1 MINSLLSNRNP
12 YLWTLFHLA
21 LGLSTISSLWFFV
34 IWFYFVFF
42 STIFKLFKQQS
53 RVNIHSYIGLV
64 SYLVSFEL
72 LGRMANTSPMV
83 PYEVSKYLFLIL
95 FSAGLL
101 IFSIKAY
108 KPGILMSFL
117 ILPAF
122 LYDLSGQVNFSD
134 IVFNGFA
141 PLGLGIGIA
150 FLGKIQID
158 LISLN
163 NVLRLIWY
171 ATLSVLIFVF
181 IKTPDFG
188 TIDFYISANFD
199 TTGGESSNQVGSV
212 LGLGMVLSFYS
223 WLERL
228 KFSGQRFLDLVI
240 MVAFAFQG
248 LLTFSR
254 GGMIVGGMA
263 MLILYFTFPKAS
275 EKEKSRNKTKKS
287 VFYLI
292 LALVIGF
299 LTFQMVDK
307 ISGGKLKLRYQ
318 GETEGTFSGSREK
331 TLNVIT
337 SNRLAIFL
345 GDIALWQKF
354 FISGVGIGSSKYM
367 REDTSMNPHVELSR
381 LLAEQ
386 GIPGLFYFVLLLFI
400 GIRISRNKI
409 FLHHRSIM
417 LALYFI
423 GFATCFH
430 SATRT
435 FITPLL
441 VSLSS
446 MLPLPIDDSKMKNE
460 KGSLYSRYKPQK

>member
-1 MINSLLSNRNP
+1 MIHSLLSNRKP
-12 YLWTLFHLA
+12 YFWMLFHLV
-21 LGLSTISSLWFFV
+21 LGLTSISSRWLFI
-34 IWFYFVFF
+34 IWFYIVFF
-42 STIFKLFKQQS
+42 STIFRLFKHQS
-53 RVNIHSYIGLV
+53 RANIHGYIGLV

-72 LGRMANTSPMV
+72 LARMANTSPLV

-101 IFSIKAY
+101 ISSIKVY

-117 ILPAF
+117 MLPAF
-122 LYDLSGQVNFSD
+122 LYDLSGQVKFSD
-134 IVFNGFA
+134 IVFNGLA

-150 FLGKIQID
+150 FMGKIQME
-158 LISLN
+158 LKSLHT
-163 NVLRLIWY
+163 VLRLIWY

-181 IKTPDFG
+181 IKTPDFE
-188 TIDFYISANFD
+188 TIDFNISANFE
-199 TTGGESSNQVGSV
+199 TTGGESSNQVASV
-212 LGLGMVLSFYS
+212 LGLGMVISFYA
-223 WLERL
+223 WLARL
-228 KFSGQRFLDLVI
+228 KFSGQRFLDLLI
-240 MVAFAFQG
+240 MVTFAFQG

-263 MLILYFTFPKAS
+263 MLILYFTFPKAP
-275 EKEKSRNKTKKS
+275 EKEKSRNQNRKS

-292 LALVIGF
+292 VVAVIGF
-299 LTFQMVDK
+299 FTFQMVDK

-318 GETEGTFSGSREK
+318 GETEGTVLGSREK

-337 SNRLAIFL
+337 SNRLAILL
-345 GDIALWQKF
+345 GDIALWQKY
-354 FISGVGIGSSKYM
+354 FISGAGIGASKYL
-367 REDTSMNPHVELSR
+367 REGTSMNPHVELSR

-386 GIPGLFYFVLLLFI
+386 GIPGLIYFGIFIYI
-400 GIRISRNKI
+400 GIRILRNRI
-409 FLHHRSIM
+409 ILHHRSIM
-417 LALYFI
+417 LAIYFI

-446 MLPLPIDDSKMKNE
+446 MLPLRIGDSK
-460 KGSLYSRYKPQK
+460 